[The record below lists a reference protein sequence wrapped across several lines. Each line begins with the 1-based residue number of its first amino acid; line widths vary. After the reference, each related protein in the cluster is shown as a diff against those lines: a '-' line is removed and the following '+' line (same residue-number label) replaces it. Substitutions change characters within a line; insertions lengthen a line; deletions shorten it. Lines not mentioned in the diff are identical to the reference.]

1 MDLNAEKYVF
11 FTVLIVVAGLLFMVV
26 KERSHAGATYSQ
38 FLQQVR
44 TGQVSK
50 AVITSPHAPVT
61 YSLKDGS
68 SNTAM
73 LPPDYRDALE
83 AMRQKMVHIEIKDAT
98 PTGSRM
104 LVNSIPFLVLLGFWA
119 IMMLRQSTHGAK

>member
-1 MDLNAEKYVF
+1 MDFKAKRHVF
-11 FTVLIVVAGLLFMVV
+11 FAVLIVIAGLLFMVV
-26 KERSHAGATYSQ
+26 KDRSHTGATYSQ
-38 FLQQVR
+38 FLQQVQ

-61 YSLKDGS
+61 YSLKNGS
-68 SNTAM
+68 SNSTM
-73 LPPDYRDALE
+73 LPSDYRDALD

-104 LVNSIPFLVLLGFWA
+104 FVNSIPFLVLLGFWA
-119 IMMLRQSTHGAK
+119 IMMLRQSTRGAK

>member
-50 AVITSPHAPVT
+50 AVITSPHAPVA